1 MKYHEIGERFEY
13 DGVVLEVADYN
24 EYAEGDVRPP
34 CYMCYC
40 DNSICTNSVSR
51 YCSPSDRRDLNYAY
65 YKLVEQCKT
74 KDMEQKKEIKVQ
86 GTSYTFATKATNS
99 LKIEDL
105 KNGDFVAFDYNGNT
119 AVTRLT
125 SDDGDFMY
133 AVSLWHDSNFVGDTD
148 AIWYA
153 DNLKDVN
160 SSISPITNL
169 HYATADE
176 IKRWANALTESFERS
191 EQMQREKEPKML
203 PDCVTTEDY
212 IKSLTNKLALTL
224 QAKDADYGNAFSE
237 MFDELGID
245 YAYGKLR
252 EKMNRIKVLRNQPN
266 MVENEGLEDALLDT
280 AGYAILTLVELKKRK
295 KYDDDYEPI
304 YPALGLSGEAGR
316 QQIKTNH

>member
-1 MKYHEIGERFEY
+1 MYC
-13 DGVVLEVADYN
+13 GVDSRN
-24 EYAEGDVRPP
+24 
-34 CYMCYC
+34 
-40 DNSICTNSVSR
+40 DNKSIS
-51 YCSPSDRRDLNYAY
+51 
-65 YKLVEQCKT
+65 YKLIEQSKQ
-74 KDMEQKKEIKVQ
+74 KDMEQKTEIKVE
-86 GTSYTFATKATNS
+86 GTDKTFATQVINE

-105 KNGDFVAFDYNGNT
+105 KNRDFVAFDYNGNT

-133 AVSLWHDSNFVGDTD
+133 AVGLWHDSNLVGDTD

-160 SSISPITNL
+160 SVFPITNL
-169 HYATADE
+169 HYATIDE
-176 IKRWANALTESFERS
+176 IKRYVNALTKSFEIR
-191 EQMQREKEPKML
+191 EQIQRESEPKML
-203 PDCVTTEDY
+203 CDCVTTEDY

-224 QAKDADYGNAFSE
+224 QAKNADYGSSFAE

-252 EKMNRIKVLRNQPN
+252 EKMNRIKVLRKQPN

-295 KYDDDYEPI
+295 NGMD
-304 YPALGLSGEAGR
+304 
-316 QQIKTNH
+316 

>member
-1 MKYHEIGERFEY
+1 MEYHEIGERFEY
-13 DGVVLEVADYN
+13 DGVMLEVVKRDN
-24 EYAEGDVRPP
+24 CKDCFFRDRVECTVTSPMHCGSDVRN
-34 CYMCYC
+34 
-40 DNSICTNSVSR
+40 DVTSII
-51 YCSPSDRRDLNYAY
+51 
-65 YKLVEQCKT
+65 YKLVEKCKT
-74 KDMEQKKEIKVQ
+74 KDMEQKEEIKVQ
-86 GTSYTFATKATNS
+86 GTSYTFATQETNN

-133 AVSLWHDSNFVGDTD
+133 AVGLWHDSNLVGDTD

-160 SSISPITNL
+160 SVSPITNL
-169 HYATADE
+169 HYATIDE
-176 IKRWANALTESFERS
+176 VKRYVNALTESFERR
-191 EQMQREKEPKML
+191 EQIQRESEPKML

-212 IKSLTNKLALTL
+212 IKSLTDKLALTL
-224 QAKDADYGNAFSE
+224 QAKNHDYNSAFSE

-252 EKMNRIKVLRNQPN
+252 EKMNRIKALRNKPN

-295 KYDDDYEPI
+295 E
-304 YPALGLSGEAGR
+304 
-316 QQIKTNH
+316 